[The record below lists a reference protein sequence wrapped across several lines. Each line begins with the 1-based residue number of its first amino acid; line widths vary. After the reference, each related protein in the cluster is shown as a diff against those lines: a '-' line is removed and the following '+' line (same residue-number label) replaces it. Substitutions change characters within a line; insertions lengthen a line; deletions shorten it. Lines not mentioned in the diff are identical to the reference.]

1 MCGIRK
7 EEQTVRHEIEVSEF
21 SAVIQEFAAYKS
33 AIQGCSQRTVEEY
46 LLDLRTFFRYLLCR
60 EDAEV
65 LNDPERFATV
75 SVLPVDLEYLRTVTA
90 DQIYA
95 FLIYADSVRENR
107 SSAKARKLSSIK
119 ALFKYLVNKRGYLT
133 VNPAANIDSPKKK
146 KALPKYLTL
155 EESVTLLETVA
166 ADRDSP
172 HRVRDYAILT
182 LFLNCGMRVGE
193 LVSINLQDIDPQ
205 LRSLRVVGKGNKERV
220 IYLNDACVA
229 ALTAHL
235 AERLDPANGKV
246 TDRALFLSNRGTRFS
261 DKGVQHMVYKYLAA
275 AGLGARRLSVHKL
288 RHTAATLMYQ
298 GGVDMLALKEILGH
312 ENVSTTQIYTHINRE
327 QLKKAVAAS
336 PLATQKYVEQKPS
349 APDAP
354 DSDDGEDSPDGSESR

>member
-1 MCGIRK
+1 M
-7 EEQTVRHEIEVSEF
+7 RHEIEMSEF

-60 EDAEV
+60 EDTEV

-235 AERLDPANGKV
+235 AERLDPTNGKV

-298 GGVDMLALKEILGH
+298 SGAVDIRVLKDILGH
-312 ENVSTTQIYTHINRE
+312 EQLNTTQIYTHLTSRSMEEAMRHN
-327 QLKKAVAAS
+327 
-336 PLATQKYVEQKPS
+336 PLAGMMPTSPASGAAQQPDE
-349 APDAP
+349 PDADAADP
-354 DSDDGEDSPDGSESR
+354 SDRKE

>member
-1 MCGIRK
+1 M
-7 EEQTVRHEIEVSEF
+7 RHEIEVSEF

-119 ALFKYLVNKRGYLT
+119 ALFKYLVNKRGYLA

-182 LFLNCGMRVGE
+182 LFLNCGMRHLPQRCLRRRPDCPPCRAAGSGKRKGDGQGAVPQQPGHA
-193 LVSINLQDIDPQ
+193 LQRQ
-205 LRSLRVVGKGNKERV
+205 GG
-220 IYLNDACVA
+220 
-229 ALTAHL
+229 TAY
-235 AERLDPANGKV
+235 
-246 TDRALFLSNRGTRFS
+246 
-261 DKGVQHMVYKYLAA
+261 GVQVPRRRRTGSAA
-275 AGLGARRLSVHKL
+275 AVGA
-288 RHTAATLMYQ
+288 
-298 GGVDMLALKEILGH
+298 
-312 ENVSTTQIYTHINRE
+312 
-327 QLKKAVAAS
+327 
-336 PLATQKYVEQKPS
+336 
-349 APDAP
+349 
-354 DSDDGEDSPDGSESR
+354 